1 MRLVCINKIKKFK
14 KNSLCILRISNKRL
28 VDIIKLILFIKRI
41 INRKVDINNN
51 KNIII
56 LLLNIL
62 NNFIN
67 FELNIKFNEILKEIR
82 IRIKFNKLL
91 IRKLIIFSII
101 IIYFL

>member
-1 MRLVCINKIKKFK
+1 MR
-14 KNSLCILRISNKRL
+14 S
-28 VDIIKLILFIKRI
+28 ILFIKRI

-51 KNIII
+51 KKIII

-67 FELNIKFNEILKEIR
+67 FELNIEFDEILKRIR

-91 IRKLIIFSII
+91 V
-101 IIYFL
+101 